1 MDVLEALKKTFEVRE
16 QLGPVSLSAHYVNN
30 MIHTIYSYGYVA
42 LLMPRNSRIRRN
54 SNQSKIIASKRLKEQ
69 KKQKVKSKISKK
81 KRFQRKKNLI
91 EIRLLTIYLISKNS
105 CFYRSNCKN
114 KLYIFRM
121 KLILGIILNVAVA
134 KFTPT
139 SEWQVWGEDE
149 PLPEGLH
156 YR

>member
-16 QLGPVSLSAHYVNN
+16 QLGPVSISAHYVNN
-30 MIHTIYSYGYVA
+30 MIHTIYSHGYVA

-69 KKQKVKSKISKK
+69 KKQKVKSRISKK

-91 EIRLLTIYLISKNS
+91 EILLLTIYLISKNS
-105 CFYRSNCKN
+105 CFYRSNCK
-114 KLYIFRM
+114 KIYVFRM